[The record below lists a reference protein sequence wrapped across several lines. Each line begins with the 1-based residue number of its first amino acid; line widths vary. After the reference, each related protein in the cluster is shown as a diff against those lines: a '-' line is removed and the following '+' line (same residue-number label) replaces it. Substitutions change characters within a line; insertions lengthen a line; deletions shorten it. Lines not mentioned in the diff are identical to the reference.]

1 MGGSGAGK
9 VSVEGFGVYNRGK
22 FIGVAQHIISYHK
35 TYFYSQKSSLLNAL
49 CGRAFYGETTGIV
62 KVNGRDSL
70 IEDHRDAVG
79 FVPQDDIMYAELTVR
94 ENFVYSGKFQL
105 PKGTSSDDIED
116 LADATL
122 ASLGLSRVANSIV
135 GDVHRRGISGGE
147 KKRVNIGLELMSR
160 PRALFLDEPTS
171 GLDSS
176 SALLVMKSLRALV
189 ENQGVTV
196 CCVIHQPR
204 KIIFDLFDDL
214 VLLGVGGKVVY
225 NGETSGARSYI
236 ERLNYR
242 LPPGDSVADWLIDVS
257 SGRTEPIT
265 DAEAENEENTGTPI
279 PSREVNSYLNDDF
292 VHSEGPSSNKVEQEF
307 EEAKMRREMLYT
319 SWSVHFDDLAEEQR
333 VRYNAPEPY
342 ALPES
347 VIRLSFFKQLMA
359 QLSRNVLVSRRNAVS
374 KLVDTGLIVGAVILI
389 SAFEGVVAVTV
400 HDEPD
405 ISFDALVS
413 DNPGELAKELP
424 VLFAFALRSSTRILE

>member
-1 MGGSGAGK
+1 
-9 VSVEGFGVYNRGK
+9 
-22 FIGVAQHIISYHK
+22 
-35 TYFYSQKSSLLNAL
+35 LLNAL

-62 KVNGRDSL
+62 KVNGRVST
-70 IEDHRDAVG
+70 IEDHSDAVG

-105 PKGTSSDDIED
+105 PRGTSSDDIED

-135 GDVHRRGISGGE
+135 GDVHRRGVSGGE
-147 KKRVNIGLELMSR
+147 KKRVNIGLELMAR

-176 SALLVMKSLRALV
+176 SALLVMESLRALV

-204 KIIFDLFDDL
+204 KVIFDLFDDL
-214 VLLGVGGKVVY
+214 VLLGVGGKIVY

-236 ERLNYR
+236 ERMNYR

-257 SGRTEPIT
+257 SGRTEPI
-265 DAEAENEENTGTPI
+265 DVEVENEENAGSSI
-279 PSREVNSYLNDDF
+279 SSREMNSYLHDDF
-292 VHSEGPSSNKVEQEF
+292 VHNEGPSSNKVEQEF
-307 EEAKMRREMLYT
+307 EDAKMRREMLYT
-319 SWSVHFDDLAEEQR
+319 NWSLHFADLTKEQR
-333 VRYNAPEPY
+333 ERYNSPEPY

-347 VIRLSFFKQLMA
+347 VIRLSFFKQLTA
-359 QLSRNVLVSRRNAVS
+359 QLSRNMLVARRNVVS
-374 KLVDTGLIVGAVILI
+374 KLVDTALIVGAVILI

-400 HDEPD
+400 NKNPD
-405 ISFDALVS
+405 VSFDALVS
-413 DNPGELAKELP
+413 GDPVELAKELP
-424 VLFAFALRSSTRILE
+424 VLFTFALASSTKLLE

>member
-1 MGGSGAGK
+1 
-9 VSVEGFGVYNRGK
+9 
-22 FIGVAQHIISYHK
+22 
-35 TYFYSQKSSLLNAL
+35 LLNAL

-62 KVNGRDSL
+62 KVNGQDSS

-105 PKGTSSDDIED
+105 PKGTSFGDIED

-214 VLLGVGGKVVY
+214 VLLGVGGKTVY
-225 NGETSGARSYI
+225 NGETSGAQSYI
-236 ERLNYR
+236 ERLNFR

-265 DAEAENEENTGTPI
+265 DAEAENEENTGSSI
-279 PSREVNSYLNDDF
+279 PSIKRNSCINDDF
-292 VHSEGPSSNKVEQEF
+292 VHNEGPSSNKVEQEF

-319 SWSVHFDDLAEEQR
+319 SWNQHFTDLTKEQR
-333 VRYNAPEPY
+333 ERYNAPEPY

-347 VIRLSFFKQLMA
+347 VTRLSFFKQLMA
-359 QLSRNVLVSRRNAVS
+359 QLSRNVLVARRNAVS

-389 SAFEGVVAVTV
+389 SAFEGVVVVTGKDKADV
-400 HDEPD
+400 
-405 ISFDALVS
+405 SFDALVS
-413 DNPGELAKELP
+413 DNPVELAKELP
-424 VLFAFALRSSTRILE
+424 VLFDFALRSTTKLLE

>member
-1 MGGSGAGK
+1 M
-9 VSVEGFGVYNRGK
+9 
-22 FIGVAQHIISYHK
+22 
-35 TYFYSQKSSLLNAL
+35 LNAL
-49 CGRAFYGETTGIV
+49 CGRAFYGETTGSI
-62 KVNGRDSL
+62 KVNGRDSS

-94 ENFVYSGKFQL
+94 ENFIYSGRFQL
-105 PKGTSSDDIED
+105 PNGTSAEDIED

-135 GDVHRRGISGGE
+135 GDVHRRGVSGGE

-225 NGETSGARSYI
+225 NGETSGAQNYI

-257 SGRTEPIT
+257 SGRTEPIGV
-265 DAEAENEENTGTPI
+265 EAENEGNTGSYI
-279 PSREVNSYLNDDF
+279 PSRKGMNSYLNDDF
-292 VHSEGPSSNKVEQEF
+292 VHNEGPSSNKVEQEF
-307 EEAKMRREMLYT
+307 DEAAIRREMLYT
-319 SWSVHFDDLAEEQR
+319 SWSLHFAGLTKEQR
-333 VRYNAPEPY
+333 ERYYAPEPY
-342 ALPES
+342 ALPEA
-347 VIRLSFFKQLMA
+347 VTRLSFFKQLWA
-359 QLSRNVLVSRRNAVS
+359 QLSRNVLVSRRNALS
-374 KLVDTGLIVGAVILI
+374 KLVDTCLIVGAVVLI
-389 SAFEGVVAVTV
+389 SALEGVVEVTSQ
-400 HDEPD
+400 DTPD
-405 ISFDALVS
+405 VSFDALVS
-413 DNPGELAKELP
+413 GNPAELAKDLP
-424 VLFAFALRSSTRILE
+424 VLFNFALRSSTKLVE